1 MRRRHGGKRLASANS
16 TFHGAL
22 ALPAVSAFF
31 PGVAVSTRTV
41 DVSTAMR
48 RLQHVR
54 WAHHLSPPPVV
65 PQRRVVVTGLGC
77 VTPLGCGTQLAWEAL
92 LRGASGVRLLTAPE
106 DCSAAVLDSL
116 TVRFAAK
123 VPRGTAAGQLDWEKW
138 SSAGQVAPF
147 VAFALAAAQEALS
160 DSRLALDDRLRAATG
175 VSIGSGMGHVAD
187 IAQVGALLAAG
198 QPRKVSP
205 HFVPRVLVNM
215 AAGHVSMNH
224 GLTGPLC
231 APATA
236 CASGAH
242 ALGEACRLI
251 RGGDAIAM
259 LAGGTEACV
268 DAVALTG
275 FARARALAT
284 LDGGSPEGAC
294 RPFDANRRGFVLAEG
309 AAVLVLEEYEHAR
322 ARGARMYA
330 EMRGCGLA
338 ADAHHVTAP
347 PPDGRGAL
355 AAMRAALAQAGLE
368 PHQVGYVNAHATGTP
383 LGDAIEAR
391 AVAQLFCGEHSS
403 SQGDGEVPPLLL
415 SSTKGAT
422 GHLLGAAGALEA
434 VFAVMA
440 LHTRMVPPTLN
451 LGQQDVLPGDQGAAD
466 GVRRRIHLVAGSPV
480 AAPDLVAVLSNSF
493 GFGGTNASVC
503 FTQPPPQ

>member
-1 MRRRHGGKRLASANS
+1 MSA
-16 TFHGAL
+16 
-22 ALPAVSAFF
+22 AV
-31 PGVAVSTRTV
+31 
-41 DVSTAMR
+41 R
-48 RLQHVR
+48 RLRHVR
-54 WAHHLSPPPVV
+54 WSHHGLAPPPAV

-106 DCSAAVLDSL
+106 DGSAAVLDSL
-116 TVRFAAK
+116 AVRFAAK

-147 VAFALAAAQEALS
+147 VAFALAAAQEALY

-205 HFVPRVLVNM
+205 HFVPRILVNM
-215 AAGHVSMNH
+215 AAGHVSMSH

-242 ALGEACRLI
+242 ALGEAFRLI
-251 RGGDAIAM
+251 RGGDATAM

-294 RPFDANRRGFVLAEG
+294 RPFDAHRRGFVLAEG

-368 PHQVGYVNAHATGTP
+368 PGQVGHVNAHATGTP
-383 LGDAIEAR
+383 LGDGIEAR
-391 AVAQLFCGEHSS
+391 AVAQLFGGEEADR
-403 SQGDGEVPPLLL
+403 SQGVGEVPPLLL

-434 VFAVMA
+434 VFAVMT

-451 LGQQDVLPGDQGAAD
+451 LSQQDVLPKDQGTDA
-466 GVRRRIHLVAGSPV
+466 GRRRIHLVAGSPV
-480 AAPDLVAVLSNSF
+480 AVPGLVAVLSNSF

-503 FTQPPPQ
+503 FTQPPPP